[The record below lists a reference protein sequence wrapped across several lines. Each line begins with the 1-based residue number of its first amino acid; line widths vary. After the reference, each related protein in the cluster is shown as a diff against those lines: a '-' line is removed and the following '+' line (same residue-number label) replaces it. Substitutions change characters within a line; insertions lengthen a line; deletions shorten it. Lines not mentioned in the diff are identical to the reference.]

1 MISRWKRDHQE
12 RYEHQLQ
19 DADAGGELH
28 SYFGN
33 FFLWYN
39 VFESIKDGCKISF
52 QNNNA
57 SGPSHLEGMS
67 LLVLVDG
74 GEDGLVDA
82 EAHGGGDQRK
92 GEVSDHA
99 EGTFVEKDVQK
110 EVSEGGG

>member
-1 MISRWKRDHQE
+1 M
-12 RYEHQLQ
+12 
-19 DADAGGELH
+19 
-28 SYFGN
+28 
-33 FFLWYN
+33 
-39 VFESIKDGCKISF
+39 
-52 QNNNA
+52 
-57 SGPSHLEGMS
+57 P

-110 EVSEGGG
+110 EVSKGGG

>member
-1 MISRWKRDHQE
+1 MNTNCKMLMLVVSFIHI
-12 RYEHQLQ
+12 LVI
-19 DADAGGELH
+19 
-28 SYFGN
+28 

-39 VFESIKDGCKISF
+39 VFESINDGCTISF
-52 QNNNA
+52 YNNNA

-110 EVSEGGG
+110 